1 MIKEELECSEYSHVT
16 GEDKGDASHVFEN
29 SITALEEK
37 LNHQKDQVADRMD
50 AKYNFTGN

>member
-16 GEDKGDASHVFEN
+16 GEDKGNASHVFEN